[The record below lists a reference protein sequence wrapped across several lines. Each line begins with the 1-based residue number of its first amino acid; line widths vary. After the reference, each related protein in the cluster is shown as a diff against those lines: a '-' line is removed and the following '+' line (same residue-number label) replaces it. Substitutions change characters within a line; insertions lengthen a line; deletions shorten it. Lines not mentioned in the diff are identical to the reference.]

1 MATPTQHAAAF
12 AAYVI
17 RTQNPQLTEPLE
29 PEKLRAEVH
38 TILSTKAGTGNDY
51 EAADAA
57 LASAGTNLVK
67 LHTAKLIAIT
77 AE

>member
-1 MATPTQHAAAF
+1 MATSAEHAAAF
-12 AAYVI
+12 AAYVV

-38 TILSTKAGTGNDY
+38 TILSTKAGTGSDY
-51 EAADAA
+51 EAADTA
-57 LASAGTNLVK
+57 LATAGTNLVK
-67 LHTAKLIAIT
+67 LHTAKLIAIK

>member
-1 MATPTQHAAAF
+1 MATPAEHAAAF

-38 TILSTKAGTGNDY
+38 TILSTKAGTGTDY
-51 EAADAA
+51 ASADTT
-57 LASAGTNLVK
+57 LATAGTNLVK
-67 LHTAKLIAIT
+67 LHTAKLIAIR